1 MHDSQADH
9 ADHADHAN
17 LANKGTWIPQ
27 AVIILLLLIAFNPGN
42 PYGYYVGLRWACF
55 ACFSFLAYRAFE
67 KRMTGWLWTM
77 TFLAVAYNP
86 FPFFKI
92 SLGREIWSAVNVVSI
107 GIAVGSIFAFRS
119 AQKSQ

>member
-1 MHDSQADH
+1 MHDSQTDNADR
-9 ADHADHAN
+9 
-17 LANKGTWIPQ
+17 ANKGTWIPQ

-42 PYGYYVGLRWACF
+42 PFGYYVGLRWACF

-67 KRMTGWLWTM
+67 KKMSGWLWTM

-92 SLGREIWSAVNVVSI
+92 PLSRQIWSLVNVVSI
-107 GIAVGSIFAFRS
+107 GVAVGSIVAFRS
-119 AQKSQ
+119 THKQSVE